1 MGRMSNYRFC
11 LSTVEPTQHK
21 KNLLIFQICYIL
33 IYQESHLSRISFKNF
48 YQNLVQR
55 MTQIQNVTDFSLK
68 YTLESGQSFRW
79 ERVDNAY
86 YGVVEGRILKI
97 SQEGTTLHVKSSTD
111 ENEADF
117 VPYLRHYLDIVR
129 DVPKLLVGIN
139 NDAYMDRAIKKLW
152 GMRILNQELWET
164 IASFILSQ
172 NNNVPRIRGIIR
184 RLSERFS
191 ERLTLAGYVD
201 YSFPSPDVLAT
212 ATEDTL
218 LACGTGYRANYLRD
232 TAQAIVSGELSLTSL
247 QQMPYTEAKQE
258 LMRRNG
264 IGEKVADCICLFS
277 LGHLAALPI
286 DVWIK
291 RIFET
296 LYLRRRAT
304 HREIREF
311 AHTYFGDSVGY
322 AQQYLFHYVHECPN
336 WADAEHLSLTKM
348 KSVL

>member
-1 MGRMSNYRFC
+1 M
-11 LSTVEPTQHK
+11 
-21 KNLLIFQICYIL
+21 
-33 IYQESHLSRISFKNF
+33 
-48 YQNLVQR
+48 
-55 MTQIQNVTDFSLK
+55 QIQNVTDFSLK

-79 ERVDNAY
+79 NRIDNAY

-97 SQEGTTLHVKSSTD
+97 SQEDTILCVESSAD
-111 ENEADF
+111 EDKVSF
-117 VPYLRHYLDIVR
+117 VSYLRHYLDIER
-129 DVPKLLVGIN
+129 DVPIILSEVN
-139 NDAYMDRAIKKLW
+139 NDAYMHRAIEKLW
-152 GMRILNQELWET
+152 GMHILNQELWET
-164 IASFILSQ
+164 VASFILSQ

-184 RLSERFS
+184 RLSERFG

-212 ATEDTL
+212 ATQEAL
-218 LACGTGYRANYLRD
+218 LACGTGYRANYLQEA
-232 TAQAIVSGELSLTSL
+232 AQAVVRGELSLTAMK
-247 QQMPYTEAKQE
+247 QMSYPEAKQV
-258 LMRRNG
+258 LMRQNG

-277 LGHLAALPI
+277 LGHLVALPI

-311 AHTYFGDSVGY
+311 AHSYFGDSVGY

-336 WADAEHLSLTKM
+336 WADDEHLSLIGDE
-348 KSVL
+348 VL

>member
-1 MGRMSNYRFC
+1 
-11 LSTVEPTQHK
+11 
-21 KNLLIFQICYIL
+21 
-33 IYQESHLSRISFKNF
+33 
-48 YQNLVQR
+48 
-55 MTQIQNVTDFSLK
+55 MTQIRNVTDFSLK

-97 SQEGTTLHVKSSTD
+97 SQEGTTLHVESSTD
-111 ENEADF
+111 EDEADF
-117 VPYLRHYLDIVR
+117 VPFLRHYLDIVR
-129 DVPKLLVGIN
+129 DVPKILVGVS
-139 NDAYMDRAIKKLW
+139 NDAYMHRAIEKLW

-184 RLSERFS
+184 RLSERFG
-191 ERLTLAGYVD
+191 EHLMLAGYAD
-201 YSFPSPDVLAT
+201 YSFPNPDALAT
-212 ATEDTL
+212 ATEDEL
-218 LACGTGYRANYLRD
+218 LACGTGYRANYLRN
-232 TAQAIVSGELSLTSL
+232 TAQAVVSGELPLTL
-247 QQMPYTEAKQE
+247 LEQMSYAEAKQE

-311 AHTYFGDSVGY
+311 AHTYFGNSVGY
-322 AQQYLFHYVHECPN
+322 AQQYLFHYVHDCPN
-336 WADAEHLSLTKM
+336 WADAEHLSLIEPQPA
-348 KSVL
+348 L

>member
-1 MGRMSNYRFC
+1 M
-11 LSTVEPTQHK
+11 
-21 KNLLIFQICYIL
+21 
-33 IYQESHLSRISFKNF
+33 
-48 YQNLVQR
+48 
-55 MTQIQNVTDFSLK
+55 QIQNATDFSLK

-79 ERVDNAY
+79 NRIDNAY

-97 SQEGTTLHVKSSTD
+97 SQSGMTLCVESSID
-111 ENEADF
+111 EDETCF
-117 VPYLRHYLDIVR
+117 VPYLRHYLDIGR
-129 DVPKLLVGIN
+129 DVPKILAEVN
-139 NDAYMDRAIKKLW
+139 NDAYMDRAIERLW

-164 IASFILSQ
+164 VASFILSQ

-184 RLSERFS
+184 QLSERFG
-191 ERLTLAGYVD
+191 ERLTLGGYVD
-201 YSFPSPDVLAT
+201 YSFPSPEALAA
-212 ATEDTL
+212 ATDAEL

-232 TAQAIVSGELSLTSL
+232 TAAAVVTGELSLTTMKE
-247 QQMPYTEAKQE
+247 MPYFEAKQE

-304 HREIREF
+304 PREIREF
-311 AHTYFGDSVGY
+311 AHSYFGDGVGY
-322 AQQYLFHYVHECPN
+322 AQQYLFHYVHECSN
-336 WADAEHLSLTKM
+336 WADAEHLSLIKM
-348 KSVL
+348 GAAVVRRSKSTTAS

>member
-1 MGRMSNYRFC
+1 
-11 LSTVEPTQHK
+11 
-21 KNLLIFQICYIL
+21 
-33 IYQESHLSRISFKNF
+33 
-48 YQNLVQR
+48 
-55 MTQIQNVTDFSLK
+55 MTQIRDVTNFSLK

-79 ERVDNAY
+79 DRIDNAY
-86 YGVVEGRILKI
+86 YGVIEGRILKI
-97 SQEGTTLHVKSSTD
+97 SQEGTTLHVESSTEED
-111 ENEADF
+111 EANF
-117 VPYLRHYLDIVR
+117 VPLLRHYLDIAR
-129 DVPKLLVGIN
+129 DVPKLLAGVN
-139 NDAYMDRAIKKLW
+139 NDAYMDRAVEKLW
-152 GMRILNQELWET
+152 GMRILNQDLWEI

-184 RLSERFS
+184 RLSERFG
-191 ERLTLAGYVD
+191 ERLTLAEYVN
-201 YSFPSPDVLAT
+201 YSFPSPDALAT
-212 ATEDTL
+212 ATEDDL

-232 TAQAIVSGELSLTSL
+232 TAQAVVSGELSLTSL
-247 QQMPYTEAKQE
+247 QQMSYTEAKQE

-277 LGHLAALPI
+277 LEHLAALPI

-311 AHTYFGDSVGY
+311 AHDYFGDSVGY

-336 WADAEHLSLTKM
+336 WADAEHLSLIEM
-348 KSVL
+348 KSLP

>member
-1 MGRMSNYRFC
+1 M
-11 LSTVEPTQHK
+11 
-21 KNLLIFQICYIL
+21 
-33 IYQESHLSRISFKNF
+33 
-48 YQNLVQR
+48 
-55 MTQIQNVTDFSLK
+55 QIQNVTDFSLK

-79 ERVDNAY
+79 NRIDNAY

-97 SQEGTTLHVKSSTD
+97 SQEGTTLCVESSTD
-111 ENEADF
+111 EDAPCF
-117 VPYLRHYLDIVR
+117 VSYLRHYLDIGR
-129 DVPKLLVGIN
+129 DVPKILAEVN
-139 NDAYMDRAIKKLW
+139 NDAYMHRAIEKLW

-164 IASFILSQ
+164 VASFILSQ

-184 RLSERFS
+184 RLSERFG
-191 ERLTLAGYVD
+191 EPLTFAGYVD
-201 YSFPSPDVLAT
+201 YSFPSPDALAT
-212 ATEDTL
+212 ATNAAL
-218 LACGTGYRANYLRD
+218 LACGTGYRANYLQD
-232 TAQAIVSGELSLTSL
+232 AAQAVVRGELSLTAMK
-247 QQMPYTEAKQE
+247 QMSYPEAKQA
-258 LMRRNG
+258 LMRQNG

-311 AHTYFGDSVGY
+311 AHNYFGDGVGY

-336 WADAEHLSLTKM
+336 WADVEHLSLIEPTVITCGGK
-348 KSVL
+348 V

>member
-1 MGRMSNYRFC
+1 
-11 LSTVEPTQHK
+11 
-21 KNLLIFQICYIL
+21 
-33 IYQESHLSRISFKNF
+33 
-48 YQNLVQR
+48 
-55 MTQIQNVTDFSLK
+55 MTQIRNVTNFSLK

-79 ERVDNAY
+79 DRIDNAY

-97 SQEGTTLHVKSSTD
+97 SQEGTTLHVESSTEED
-111 ENEADF
+111 AANF
-117 VPYLRHYLDIVR
+117 VPFLRHYLDIAR
-129 DVPKLLVGIN
+129 DVPKILVGVS
-139 NDAYMDRAIKKLW
+139 NDAYMHRAIEKLW
-152 GMRILNQELWET
+152 GMRILNQALWEI

-172 NNNVPRIRGIIR
+172 NNNVARIRGIIR
-184 RLSERFS
+184 RLSERFG
-191 ERLTLAGYVD
+191 ERLALAEYVN
-201 YSFPSPDVLAT
+201 YSFPSPEVLAM
-212 ATEDTL
+212 ATEDEL
-218 LACGTGYRANYLRD
+218 LACGTGYRANYLSG
-232 TAQAIVSGELSLTSL
+232 TAQAVVSGELSLTSL
-247 QQMPYTEAKQE
+247 QQMSYTEAKQE

-311 AHTYFGDSVGY
+311 AHNYFGDSVGY

-336 WADAEHLSLTKM
+336 WADAEHLSLIEP
-348 KSVL
+348 KSLP